1 MWHIFFVLY
10 IFPFYTGYL
19 WLTLLTSPSG
29 LMTNHKSIASSL
41 TAKNTPDIGHGVPP
55 STELWRSEAIG
66 QGQCYSVHIQIHA
79 SIIIIIIM
87 IFYPF
92 FLEINVEQSQL
103 VIANSTESNNLSF
116 RSSKKSKQCYY
127 MYIGKWFSISLYIG
141 IQDFWNAAVYSKK
154 RDFSTKND
162 FDCFHLPIHFTGIL
176 YVRLFKSLNIVFC
189 FFCFFL

>member
-1 MWHIFFVLY
+1 MLSKNIFKFPLKFKKEHLPGTLHLEIFGQRKKNKDFILLALNCDTFFFVLY

-66 QGQCYSVHIQIHA
+66 RGQCYSVHIQIHA

-92 FLEINVEQSQL
+92 L
-103 VIANSTESNNLSF
+103 F
-116 RSSKKSKQCYY
+116 R
-127 MYIGKWFSISLYIG
+127 
-141 IQDFWNAAVYSKK
+141 N
-154 RDFSTKND
+154 
-162 FDCFHLPIHFTGIL
+162 
-176 YVRLFKSLNIVFC
+176 
-189 FFCFFL
+189 